1 MPGREGSAGG
11 LVMGKGH
18 AMPPQGCRC
27 PSHAGAATSHPQ
39 RLAALARQLRPP
51 ALTSAPD
58 AWRDGVGSAAAAAG
72 LPTAGAETGVL
83 RVDAGAQQAG
93 GRLVLRPEQVE
104 HFQANGVLVVD
115 NLLRPAEL
123 HALTERIA
131 AVADGAPIPPS
142 QNPASPPPTLQI
154 EPRVSAGERTA
165 PDHAS
170 SLRKM
175 AHVAF
180 HDPTFQQHA
189 RHPRILDAIEALLGT
204 PDLKLYQDQL
214 FMKPP
219 GIGSRQAVHQDQ
231 PAGFAIAPEE
241 WMVTA
246 WTACDDSHVG
256 NGCLWVVRS

>member
-1 MPGREGSAGG
+1 M
-11 LVMGKGH
+11 
-18 AMPPQGCRC
+18 
-27 PSHAGAATSHPQ
+27 
-39 RLAALARQLRPP
+39 
-51 ALTSAPD
+51 
-58 AWRDGVGSAAAAAG
+58 
-72 LPTAGAETGVL
+72 L

-93 GRLVLRPEQVE
+93 GQLALRPEQVE

-123 HALTERIA
+123 QALTERIA

-154 EPRVSAGERTA
+154 EPRVSAGERSA
-165 PDHAS
+165 PDRAS

-256 NGCLWVVRS
+256 NGCLWVVRSLPTFCASSEHATYTHTTPRAEQPQANKTHPPQHTNDP

>member
-1 MPGREGSAGG
+1 
-11 LVMGKGH
+11 
-18 AMPPQGCRC
+18 
-27 PSHAGAATSHPQ
+27 
-39 RLAALARQLRPP
+39 
-51 ALTSAPD
+51 
-58 AWRDGVGSAAAAAG
+58 
-72 LPTAGAETGVL
+72 VL
-83 RVDAGAQQAG
+83 RVDSVAQQAG

-123 HALTERIA
+123 QALTERIA
-131 AVADGAPIPPS
+131 AVAGGAPIPPS

-154 EPRVSAGERTA
+154 EPRVSAGERSA

-256 NGCLWVVRS
+256 NGCLWVVRSLPIFCARSGHATYTHTTPRAEQPQANKTHPPQHTNDP